1 MRTNAEKVATNNTT
15 QIATSTKNIKKK
27 FGFSSLPYKKQK
39 IVISIVFLFIPVLLL
54 TVLTYIPAISMFGY
68 SFTDWDGISK
78 TKNFIGL
85 KNYQT
90 MFSDIKYFQPLF
102 VSIYY
107 LIATFIQIGLAIIIA
122 YLVSFGCKASG
133 IFKGVYFFPSL
144 VNSVAIGFVFL
155 LFFQPGSTLDAVL
168 NMLGLGGFTKLWLQ
182 DTSTNNISL
191 AFVSVWRYIG
201 YNIVMFAA
209 AMASIS
215 SDVLEAA
222 RVDGANKFQQLRH
235 IILPGISTILG
246 LQLFLSLTGAL
257 SAFEVPYI
265 MTQGSNGS
273 MTFLIQTVNYAFVNH
288 RVGLASAMGIVLLL
302 LCIIITSAQKLVMNK
317 KG

>member
-1 MRTNAEKVATNNTT
+1 MTTNTEMVAIDSKNN
-15 QIATSTKNIKKK
+15 KKK

-39 IVISIVFLFIPVLLL
+39 IVISIAFLIVPVVLL
-54 TVLTYIPAISMFGY
+54 TVFTYIPAFAMFGY

-90 MFSDIKYFQPLF
+90 MFSDIKYWQPLF

-107 LIATFIQIGLAIIIA
+107 LIATFVQIALAVIVA

-133 IFKGVYFFPSL
+133 IFKGVFFFPSL
-144 VNSVAIGFVFL
+144 INSVAISFVFI
-155 LFFQPGSTLDAVL
+155 FFFRPGSTLDTVL
-168 NMLGLGGFTKLWLQ
+168 NMFGLSGLTKLWLQ

-201 YNIVMFAA
+201 YNIVMFSA

-215 SDVLEAA
+215 SDILEAS

-246 LQLFLSLTGAL
+246 LQLFLSITGAL
-257 SAFEVPYI
+257 SAFETPYI
-265 MTQGSNGS
+265 MTGGGNGT
-273 MTFLIQTVNYAFVNH
+273 MTFIIQTVQFAFQNH
-288 RVGLASAMGIVLLL
+288 RVGLASAMAMVLLL
-302 LCIIITSAQKLVMNK
+302 LCIIVTSIQNYVMNK
-317 KG
+317 KGR

>member
-1 MRTNAEKVATNNTT
+1 MTTNTEMVAIDSKNN
-15 QIATSTKNIKKK
+15 KKK

-39 IVISIVFLFIPVLLL
+39 IVISIAFLIVPVVLL
-54 TVLTYIPAISMFGY
+54 TVFTYIPAFAMFGY
-68 SFTDWDGISK
+68 SFTDWDGITK

-90 MFSDIKYFQPLF
+90 MFSDIKYWQPLF

-107 LIATFIQIGLAIIIA
+107 LIATFVQIALAVTVA

-133 IFKGVYFFPSL
+133 IFKGVFFFPSL
-144 VNSVAIGFVFL
+144 INSVAISFVFI
-155 LFFQPGSTLDAVL
+155 FFFRPGSTLDTVL
-168 NMLGLGGFTKLWLQ
+168 SMFGLSGFTKLWLQ
-182 DTSTNNISL
+182 DTHTNNISL

-201 YNIVMFAA
+201 YNIVMFSA

-215 SDVLEAA
+215 SDILEAS

-246 LQLFLSLTGAL
+246 LQLFLSITGAL
-257 SAFEVPYI
+257 SAFETPYI
-265 MTQGSNGS
+265 MTGGGNGT
-273 MTFLIQTVNYAFVNH
+273 MTFIIQTVQFAFQNH
-288 RVGLASAMGIVLLL
+288 RVGLASAMAMVLLL
-302 LCIIITSAQKLVMNK
+302 LCIIVTSIQNYVMNK
-317 KG
+317 KGR

>member
-1 MRTNAEKVATNNTT
+1 MVTNAENVATN
-15 QIATSTKNIKKK
+15 TSEIKTSNKNIKKK
-27 FGFSSLPYKKQK
+27 LKFSSLPYKKQK
-39 IVISIVFLFIPVLLL
+39 IVISIAFLIIPVVLLS
-54 TVLTYIPAISMFGY
+54 VFTYIPAFAMLGY

-78 TKNFIGL
+78 TRSFIGL

-90 MFSDIKYFQPLF
+90 MFSDIKYWQPLF

-107 LIATFIQIGLAIIIA
+107 FIATFVQIGLAVIVA
-122 YLVSFGCKASG
+122 YLVSFGCRASG

-144 VNSVAIGFVFL
+144 INSVAIGFVFIF
-155 LFFQPGSTLDAVL
+155 FFQPGSTLDTVL
-168 NMLGLGGFTKLWLQ
+168 NMVGLGGLTKLWLQ
-182 DTSTNNISL
+182 DQGTNNICL

-215 SDVLEAA
+215 PDLLEAA

-246 LQLFLSLTGAL
+246 LQLFLSITGAL
-257 SAFEVPYI
+257 SAFETPYI
-265 MTQGSNGS
+265 MTSGGNGS
-273 MTFLIQTVNYAFVNH
+273 MTFIIQTVQYAFQNH
-288 RVGLASAMGIVLLL
+288 RVGLASAMGMVLLFI
-302 LCIIITSAQKLVMNK
+302 CIIVTSIQNYVMNR